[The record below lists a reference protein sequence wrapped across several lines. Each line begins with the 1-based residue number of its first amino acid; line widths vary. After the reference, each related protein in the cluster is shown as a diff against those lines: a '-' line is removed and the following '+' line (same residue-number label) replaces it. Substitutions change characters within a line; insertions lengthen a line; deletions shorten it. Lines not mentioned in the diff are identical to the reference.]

1 VKRLTLTLILLM
13 GLFACT
19 PSVTPTI
26 ERDGDTVTA
35 RISVEEPLY
44 LASLILAHENGAPL
58 TGENVSDPRCTEGR
72 VEGLA
77 LYMACDLGTIQPRQ
91 EVTVVAKTAL
101 PLTCMAGGYTDTSA
115 TSYRTVPC
123 RVAD

>member
-1 VKRLTLTLILLM
+1 MRRLVTTLILLT

-19 PSVTPTI
+19 PAAQPTI

-35 RISVEEPLY
+35 RITVEEPLY

-77 LYMACDLGTIQPRQ
+77 LYMACDLGTIQPGQ
-91 EVTVVAKTAL
+91 GVTVVAKTTL
-101 PLTCMAGGYTDTSA
+101 PLTCLAGGYTSANA

-123 RVAD
+123 KVAD